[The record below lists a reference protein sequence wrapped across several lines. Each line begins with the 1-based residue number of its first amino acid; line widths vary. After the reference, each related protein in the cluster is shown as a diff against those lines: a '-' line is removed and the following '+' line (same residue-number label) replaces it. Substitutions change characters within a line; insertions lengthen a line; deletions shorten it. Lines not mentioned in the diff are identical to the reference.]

1 MYSVSRQCVMRVY
14 SSDNVTPMVRMG
26 AFLLS
31 TVRTHPNKR
40 LSSKYFKNVPQS
52 RYITDQLYL
61 FTPFYSFSS
70 FLLFYLPSFF
80 LIFSFPPHPHP
91 LPQTFPSPKVLVVAW
106 RGRWWCAEVAKQGSG
121 MDTHAAVILMTLVL
135 FNVCHLQRPLLHTHI
150 CQLLSFLSALLPLH
164 FPATY
169 TFINL
174 THPLDPFSLIFPMH
188 ACFNCMFVNLS
199 STFLTWSVNSTPSP
213 FHTH

>member
-135 FNVCHLQRPLLHTHI
+135 FNVCHLQQPLLHTHI

-174 THPLDPFSLIFPMH
+174 THPLLS
-188 ACFNCMFVNLS
+188 LS
-199 STFLTWSVNSTPSP
+199 SSQCMHVLTACLLTSPPLSWHDQSIPPPPLST
-213 FHTH
+213 HIK